1 MNDHSDLPDAA
12 VPPPSASNEPGTFAT
27 ALRDSADHRAPQAF
41 SFSGRGSEYF
51 RIWIVNLL
59 LSVVTLGIYSAWA
72 KVRRLRYFYD
82 NTSVA
87 GASFDYH
94 GNPVAILK
102 GRILAVV
109 LLVAYQLAGYINILL
124 GLIAA
129 LILMLA
135 SPWLIWRSLQF
146 KLYNTSYRGIRF
158 GFRGSFG
165 GAFKNFLLWPMI
177 GVFSVGLLMPMAA
190 QRFKRF
196 QHNETRFGSTHFS
209 FHGSVGAFYLA
220 YLAGIGGWIAGSAL
234 IVISFGGMA
243 LFRAIE
249 SGAGSILA
257 FALMLLA
264 LYVWSFLIIPLCL
277 TLLQNLVWNNTRLG
291 EHRFQSRMRW
301 GRTAVILLTNVLG
314 IAVTLGLFTPFAQVR
329 MMRYR
334 IESVTLLPAGSL
346 DDFIASSESPG
357 SATGEGLGDLLDF
370 DLSM

>member
-1 MNDHSDLPDAA
+1 MNDHPDLPESSLPSPSVPAA
-12 VPPPSASNEPGTFAT
+12 PGNFAT
-27 ALRDSADHRAPQAF
+27 ALRDSADHSAPQAF
-41 SFSGRGSEYF
+41 TFSGRGSEYF

-59 LSVVTLGIYSAWA
+59 LSIVTLGIYSAWA

-109 LLVAYQLAGYINILL
+109 LIVAYQIAGYINILL

-129 LILMLA
+129 LALMLA

-165 GAFKNFLLWPMI
+165 GAFKNFLLWPMMS
-177 GVFSVGLLMPMAA
+177 GFSLGLLMPMAA

-196 QHNETRFGSTHFS
+196 QHNEARFGATHFS

-220 YLAGIGGWIAGSAL
+220 FAAGIGGWIAGSVL
-234 IVISFGGMA
+234 IVVGFGGVA
-243 LFRAIE
+243 LFQSVQ
-249 SGAGSILA
+249 SGAGSIAAFGLML
-257 FALMLLA
+257 FALYA
-264 LYVWSFLIIPLCL
+264 WSFLIIPLWI

-291 EHRFQSRMRW
+291 EHRFESRMRW
-301 GRTAVILLTNVLG
+301 GRTAIILLTNVLG
-314 IAVTLGLFTPFAQVR
+314 IAFTLGLFTPFAQIR

>member
-1 MNDHSDLPDAA
+1 MNDQPDLPDSA
-12 VPPPSASNEPGTFAT
+12 VPTPPASNTPASFAT
-27 ALRDSADHRAPQAF
+27 ALRDSADHSAPQAF
-41 SFSGRGSEYF
+41 SFSGSGSEYF

-59 LSVVTLGIYSAWA
+59 LSIVTLGIYSAWA

-82 NTSVA
+82 NTSLA

-109 LLVAYQLAGYINILL
+109 VLVAYQLAGYVNILL

-129 LILMLA
+129 LALMLG

-177 GVFSVGLLMPMAA
+177 SGFSVGLLMPMAA

-196 QHNETRFGSTHFS
+196 QHNEARFGATHFS
-209 FHGSVGAFYLA
+209 FHGSVGAFYRA
-220 YLAGIGGWIAGSAL
+220 FLAGIGSWIAGLVIIFLSFDGAAL
-234 IVISFGGMA
+234 LHVEHFDW
-243 LFRAIE
+243 R
-249 SGAGSILA
+249 ILLTFVA
-257 FALMLLA
+257 MLLA
-264 LYVWSFLIIPLCL
+264 LYVWSFLIIPLWV

-301 GRTAVILLTNVLG
+301 SRTAVIMLTNVLA
-314 IAVTLGLFTPFAQVR
+314 IAFTLGLFTPFAQIR

-334 IESVTLLPAGSL
+334 IESITLLPTGSL

>member
-1 MNDHSDLPDAA
+1 MNDQPDLPDSA
-12 VPPPSASNEPGTFAT
+12 VPASSASNTPATFAT
-27 ALRDSADHRAPQAF
+27 TLRDSADHSAPQAF

-109 LLVAYQLAGYINILL
+109 LLVAYQIAGYINILL

-129 LILMLA
+129 LALMLG

-158 GFRGSFG
+158 GFRGSLG

-177 GVFSVGLLMPMAA
+177 AGFSGGLLMPLAS

-196 QHNETRFGSTHFS
+196 QHNEARFGATHFS

-220 YLAGIGGWIAGSAL
+220 FLAGIGSWIAGM
-234 IVISFGGMA
+234 VIIFLGFGGAA
-243 LFRAIE
+243 LFHMAHLDWRAL
-249 SGAGSILA
+249 LA
-257 FALMLLA
+257 FSAMLLA
-264 LYVWSFLIIPLCL
+264 LYVWSFLIIPLWV
-277 TLLQNLVWNNTRLG
+277 TLLQNLIWNNTRLG

-301 GRTAVILLTNVLG
+301 GRTAAIMLTNVLG
-314 IAVTLGLFTPFAQVR
+314 IVFTLGLFTPFAQIR

-334 IESVTLLPAGSL
+334 IESVTLLPASSL
-346 DDFIASSESPG
+346 DEFIASSESPG